1 MARHA
6 VQAFFSRF
14 FSRQYAGQVDGNP
27 LLVLM
32 YRLAFPFAVLLSAL
46 RLSPNQ
52 ITTLSLLSAAVSAGA
67 LAFGMDGTFLAFWGA
82 AVLLDFCDGTVARM
96 TGKVRTTAF
105 RYDHSS
111 DLIKIFLV
119 ILGAGYRYDAP
130 SIWGLCLATSFAF
143 MFYMV
148 INHDLGSTRQ
158 RLGGAA
164 GGLVSSRA
172 AVPHGEPA
180 SISQALRSVL
190 LTINGHTLLVFFL
203 LPLGEAEAMVGL
215 AYFLALSV
223 LRAARCIH
231 IMLGLPK

>member
-1 MARHA
+1 MARYA
-6 VQAFFSRF
+6 VQVFFSRF
-14 FSRQYAGQVDGNP
+14 FSRRYAGQVDVNP
-27 LLVLM
+27 LLVVM
-32 YRLAFPFAVLLSAL
+32 YRFAFPFAVMLSAL

-52 ITTLSLLSAAVSAGA
+52 ITTLSLLSAAISAVA
-67 LAFGMDGTFLAFWGA
+67 LALGMNGAFCAFWGA

-111 DLIKIFLV
+111 DLVKIFLI

-130 SIWGLCLATSFAF
+130 LIWGLCLATSFAF

-158 RLGGAA
+158 RLSDTA
-164 GGLVSSRA
+164 GGRMSPRA
-172 AVPHGEPA
+172 SDREPV

-190 LTINGHTLLVFFL
+190 LTINGHTLLVFFF
-203 LPLGEAEAMVGL
+203 LPLGETGAILGL
-215 AYFLALSV
+215 SYFLMLSL

-231 IMLGLPK
+231 VMLGLPK

>member
-14 FSRQYAGQVDGNP
+14 FSRQYAGQVDSNP

-32 YRLAFPFAVLLSAL
+32 YRFAFPFALMLSAL

-52 ITTLSLLSAAVSAGA
+52 ITTLSLLSAAISAAA
-67 LAFGMDGTFLAFWGA
+67 LALGMNGAFCAFWGA

-111 DLIKIFLV
+111 DLVKIFLI
-119 ILGAGYRYDAP
+119 ILGAGYRYDSP
-130 SIWGLCLATSFAF
+130 LIWGLCLATSFAF

-158 RLGGAA
+158 RLSDPA
-164 GGLVSSRA
+164 GGRVSARA
-172 AVPHGEPA
+172 WASDGE
-180 SISQALRSVL
+180 SVLISQALRSVL
-190 LTINGHTLLVFFL
+190 LTINGHTLLVFFF
-203 LPLGEAEAMVGL
+203 LPLGETGAILGL
-215 AYFLALSV
+215 SYFLMLSV
-223 LRAARCIH
+223 VRAARCIH